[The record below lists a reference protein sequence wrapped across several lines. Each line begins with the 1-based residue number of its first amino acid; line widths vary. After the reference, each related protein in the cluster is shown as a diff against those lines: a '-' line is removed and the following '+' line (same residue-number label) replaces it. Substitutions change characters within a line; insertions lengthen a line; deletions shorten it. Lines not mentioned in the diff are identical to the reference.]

1 MSLLKKVLI
10 ISILILPYF
19 SCKKADTTANVA
31 PKEVAGK
38 WKWIYT
44 YLYATNPPVNPL
56 TPQNTGI
63 NEIITYYA
71 DKTWSKI
78 QNNNLIDS
86 GSYSTGH
93 GNRPTSP
100 GTVVIYDSIQ
110 YYLNNVPISGK
121 VEYYFISGDSLNF
134 NPGYSGVYS
143 GDSKWLI
150 KQ

>member
-1 MSLLKKVLI
+1 MRTFKKYIIIPLI
-10 ISILILPYF
+10 ILPFF
-19 SCKKADTTANVA
+19 SCKKTDTTSNVA
-31 PKEVAGK
+31 PKEVVGK

-44 YLYATNPPVNPL
+44 YLNATNPPVNPI

-63 NEIITYYA
+63 NETITYYA
-71 DKTWSKI
+71 DRTWSKI

-86 GSYSTGH
+86 GSYSIGH
-93 GNRPTSP
+93 GNRRTYP
-100 GTVVIYDSIQ
+100 GSVTIYDSIQ
-110 YYLNNVPISGK
+110 YYLNNVAVTGK
-121 VEYYFISGDSLNF
+121 VDYYFIAGDSLNF